1 MTDEE
6 TVARTVWG
14 EARGEPFNGKIAIAW
29 VIRNR
34 VELDL
39 HGDEKPDWWGE
50 GYEAVCLKPWQFS
63 CWNANDPNREKLL
76 AVTDAD
82 AMYRDSLDAARLVIA
97 GKVDDPTG
105 GATHYFNPDAVKA
118 PQWAF
123 SGTETA
129 RIGHHLFFKGVA

>member
-34 VELDL
+34 AAK
-39 HGDEKPDWWGE
+39 GGWWGDT
-50 GYEAVCLKPWQFS
+50 YQTVCLKPWQFS

-82 AMYRDSLDAARLVIA
+82 AMYRDSLEAARLVIA

-118 PQWAF
+118 PKWAF
-123 SGTETA
+123 SATETA

>member
-105 GATHYFNPDAVKA
+105 GATHYLNPDIVAT
-118 PQWAF
+118 PRWALAA
-123 SGTETA
+123 TETV
-129 RIGHHLFFKGVA
+129 RIGRHLFFKNVS

>member
-105 GATHYFNPDAVKA
+105 GATH
-118 PQWAF
+118 
-123 SGTETA
+123 
-129 RIGHHLFFKGVA
+129 